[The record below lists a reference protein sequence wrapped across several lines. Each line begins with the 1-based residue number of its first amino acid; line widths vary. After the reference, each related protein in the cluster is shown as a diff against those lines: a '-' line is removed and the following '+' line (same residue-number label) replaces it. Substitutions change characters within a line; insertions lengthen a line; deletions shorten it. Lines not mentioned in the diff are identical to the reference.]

1 MRRSQRPSNQTPRV
15 LAYTR
20 VSTLEQAR
28 SGHGLEAQRQTIRQE
43 AQCRG
48 WKQLQ
53 IVEDDGWSAKDLKRP
68 GIREALELLASG
80 EADTLI
86 VAKLDRL
93 SRSLLD
99 FAGLMERSQSEGWSL
114 ICLDLGVDTSTPGG
128 EMVANVMASF
138 AQFER
143 RLIGERT
150 SAALQAAKAQ
160 GKRLGRPRQMDTKT
174 LRIIARKREAGWSL
188 AKIAD
193 HLTGKGIPTTRGGQS
208 WYAST
213 VHAALKSLA
222 LDRISG

>member
-1 MRRSQRPSNQTPRV
+1 MRHSRRPSNQTPRV

-43 AQCRG
+43 AQRRG

-53 IVEDDGWSAKDLKRP
+53 IIKDDGWSAKDLKRP

-150 SAALQAAKAQ
+150 SAALQAAKAA
-160 GKRLGRPRQMDTKT
+160 GKRLGRPRRMDSKT

-193 HLTGKGIPTTRGGQS
+193 HLRDKGIATTHGGQS

-222 LDRISG
+222 LDRISD